1 MCLCFSPYPKWEVS
15 PLSTAATP
23 AQDSAPKRST
33 RFNYNHVSVQN
44 CFRQQQRNS
53 LYACSTFVPLSGF
66 GREIPSSV
74 TTEPLSS
81 AVAYHRS
88 LFDCWIDR
96 DGCAQARGDP
106 NDLTKQAG
114 QDLQDAKP
122 VLDTF
127 ADCMR
132 LSAALTTE
140 KRTLMSHRHRLERR

>member
-1 MCLCFSPYPKWEVS
+1 LYPG
-15 PLSTAATP
+15 
-23 AQDSAPKRST
+23 
-33 RFNYNHVSVQN
+33 
-44 CFRQQQRNS
+44 
-53 LYACSTFVPLSGF
+53 STFVPLSGL

-74 TTEPLSS
+74 TMEPLSS

-88 LFDCWIDR
+88 LFDFRIDR
-96 DGCAQARGDP
+96 DGYARARRDT

-122 VLDTF
+122 VPDTV

-140 KRTLMSHRHRLERR
+140 KRTLLSHGHRPARR